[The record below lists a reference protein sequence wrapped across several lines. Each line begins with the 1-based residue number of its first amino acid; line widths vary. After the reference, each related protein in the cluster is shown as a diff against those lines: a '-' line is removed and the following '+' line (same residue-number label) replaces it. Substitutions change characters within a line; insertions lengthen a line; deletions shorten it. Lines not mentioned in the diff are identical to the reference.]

1 MSEGSTQGRKS
12 ALLIGI
18 DKYSC
23 TDLHDLHG
31 CLNDVHATEEFLT
44 RVAGISSIT
53 KLTSPPGSPND
64 TLPTFDNIVSAF
76 QTLANGAQPDD
87 FIYIHYSGHGTR
99 RSPTKFPDLQG
110 EDTRYEECLVVLAS
124 SHGQLEYLFDV
135 EIAFLLK
142 QIADKGATVTF
153 VLDCC
158 HSGGATRGDDTGGD
172 RVRGSDDIPD
182 ESYLHVNRKPIR
194 SVEDLEDA
202 WGPPPNDSDNAGRG
216 GSVVQH
222 WLTASK
228 GINSLAA
235 CRPEQ
240 NAQEVPHRG
249 KVRSGLFTECLAS
262 VVNARNGNAD
272 GLHRLS
278 CDVVSNL
285 VVDKIKRK
293 LEQESGQDQDVVP
306 GGQGDCYIFGVG
318 SVVQLAVVVTSVET
332 SPRGKRKQLI
342 VGLTAGVA
350 HGVSLDDIF
359 AIYPSDRRL
368 ASVADYSRPLA
379 NCTVTAVENFSCKAI
394 TFSNDADH
402 ALEQVQA
409 GCAAVSVSNILE
421 KHVLQQSK
429 GAWVSAADD
438 GAGPPDPLLVQNVRD
453 CIKNHG
459 KGLVNLQEAG
469 EAFFKVMVQQ
479 DGSFTIFFT
488 PNQAEVKVEV
498 TGEFGPEEV
507 LSRPVHLTVFY
518 NLFNLAKD
526 NAGQQ
531 EERITVSKIGF
542 LDQGVE
548 PPAPR
553 QFRLDGALGIK
564 VRNTSLDDVY
574 VEILDLEPSWQVKRT
589 YPKAR
594 HDPILTPHKEG
605 VRFFIKMYPSVT
617 VPGAVQPDIFDR
629 FLVLATSRYRHN
641 FPTKV
646 LLPLGRRGRGPVLE
660 PDDGNEGRA
669 GDGVSKPLW
678 FVQQLDVRVVVED

>member
-1 MSEGSTQGRKS
+1 MDHLPAK
-12 ALLIGI
+12 
-18 DKYSC
+18 
-23 TDLHDLHG
+23 
-31 CLNDVHATEEFLT
+31 
-44 RVAGISSIT
+44 
-53 KLTSPPGSPND
+53 SPND
-64 TLPTFDNIVSAF
+64 PLPTFDNIVPAF
-76 QTLANGAQPDD
+76 KTLADGAQPGD
-87 FIYIHYSGHGTR
+87 FIYIHYSGHGSL
-99 RSPTKFPDLQG
+99 RSPTGFPNLKG
-110 EDTRYEECLVVLAS
+110 EN
-124 SHGQLEYLFDV
+124 LEYLFDV

-142 QIADKGATVTF
+142 QTADKSATITL

-158 HSGGATRGDDTGGD
+158 HSGGATQGGGD
-172 RVRGSDDIPD
+172 WVRGSDEIPD
-182 ESYLHVNRKPIR
+182 ESYLYVNRKPTR
-194 SVEDLEDA
+194 SVEDPKDA
-202 WGPPPNDSDNAGRG
+202 WGPPPDAD
-216 GSVVQH
+216 
-222 WLTASK
+222 
-228 GINSLAA
+228 
-235 CRPEQ
+235 Q

-249 KVRSGLFTECLAS
+249 KVRSGLSTECLAS
-262 VVNARNGNAD
+262 VVNGQNGNTD

-293 LEQESGQDQDVVP
+293 LEQESGQDQDVVS

-318 SVVQLAVVVTSVET
+318 SVVQHAVVATSVET

-342 VGLTAGVA
+342 VRLTAGVA

-379 NCTVTAVENFSCKAI
+379 TCTVTAVENFSCKAI

-409 GCAAVSVSNILE
+409 GCAAVN
-421 KHVLQQSK
+421 SK
-429 GAWVSAADD
+429 GAWVSAGDD
-438 GAGPPDPLLVQNVRD
+438 SAGPPDPVLVQNVRD

-459 KGLVNLQEAG
+459 RGLVSLQEAG
-469 EAFFKVMVQQ
+469 EAFFKVVVQQ

-507 LSRPVHLTVFY
+507 LSRLVHLTVFY
-518 NLFNLAKD
+518 NLFSLAKD
-526 NAGQQ
+526 SAGQQ

-553 QFRLDGALGIK
+553 QFRLDGACSSALDLKLNPGRQDSIDILTGQSLGIE

-574 VEILDLEPSWQVKRT
+574 VEILDLEPSWQVTRT
-589 YPKAR
+589 YPEGG
-594 HDPILTPHKEG
+594 HEPILTPQNEG
-605 VRFFIKMYPSVT
+605 IRFFIKMNQSDT
-617 VPGAVQPDIFDR
+617 VPGAVQPDTFDR
-629 FLVLATSRYRHN
+629 YVVLATSRNRHN

-646 LLPLGRRGRGPVLE
+646 LPRLGGRGGPVLK
-660 PDDGNEGRA
+660 PDNGNDERG
-669 GDGVSKPLW
+669 GTGVSEPLW
-678 FVQQLDVRVVVED
+678 FVQQLDVRVVVDESVD